1 MCRSRGYFTFKA
13 KQKCIY
19 RLEDNLKREIITIDE
34 EKCTGCGLCIP
45 GCPEGALQ
53 IIDGKARLVSDLMC
67 DGLGACIGECPEGA
81 ITIEERDA
89 EAYDEF
95 KVMHNIIKAG
105 PNTVRAHLKH
115 LKDHGQTEY
124 YNQAIAILTEKNMEV
139 PMPDEHV
146 NDGHSGCPGSPTIAF
161 AADEEHVSG
170 TTAPQPSQLSHWPI
184 QMHLLSPSA
193 PHYQGADLLLA
204 ADCVAFSMGDFHASH
219 LKGKT
224 LAIACPKLDDGQNI
238 YLEKLKALVD
248 EAKINTLTVMIM
260 QVPCCGGLLH
270 LAQTAVEQASRKVPI
285 KAMVVGLQGDILQE
299 GWV

>member
-1 MCRSRGYFTFKA
+1 M
-13 KQKCIY
+13 
-19 RLEDNLKREIITIDE
+19 KREIITIDE

-53 IIDGKARLVSDLMC
+53 IIDDKARLVSDLMC

-81 ITIEERDA
+81 ITIEEREA
-89 EAYDEF
+89 EAYDEAG
-95 KVMHNIIKAG
+95 VMHNIIKAG
-105 PNTVRAHLKH
+105 VNTVRAHLKH

-124 YNQAIAILTEKNMEV
+124 YKQAIAILAEKNMEV
-139 PMPDEHV
+139 PMHDQDV
-146 NDGHSGCPGSPTIAF
+146 QNGHSGCPGSHSLAF
-161 AADEEHVSG
+161 AADEGHSPG
-170 TTAPQPSQLSHWPI
+170 TNRPQPSQLSHWPI

-204 ADCVAFSMGDFHASH
+204 ADCVAFSMGDFHATY

-238 YLEKLKALVD
+238 YLEKLRALVD
-248 EAKINTLTVMIM
+248 DAKINTLTVMIM

-285 KAMVVGLQGDILQE
+285 KAMVVGLQGDILTE
-299 GWV
+299 EWM

>member
-1 MCRSRGYFTFKA
+1 
-13 KQKCIY
+13 
-19 RLEDNLKREIITIDE
+19 LKREIITIDE
-34 EKCTGCGLCIP
+34 EKCNGCGLCIP

-53 IIDGKARLVSDLMC
+53 IIDGKARLISDLMC

-81 ITIEERDA
+81 ITIEEREA
-89 EAYDEF
+89 EAYDEVR
-95 KVMHNIIKAG
+95 VMHNIIKAG
-105 PNTVRAHLKH
+105 ANTVRAHLKH
-115 LKDHGQTEY
+115 LKEHGQIEY
-124 YNQAIAILTEKNMEV
+124 YDQAIAILQEKNMEV
-139 PMPDEHV
+139 PMQDEHV
-146 NDGHSGCPGSPTIAF
+146 HGHSGCPGSQSLAL
-161 AADEEHVSG
+161 ASDEDQASRTNG
-170 TTAPQPSQLSHWPI
+170 PQPSQLRHWPI

-204 ADCVAFSMGDFHASH
+204 ADCVAFSLGDFHATY

-238 YLEKLKALVD
+238 YLEKLRALVD

-299 GWV
+299 DWV